1 MSLYRIER
9 IIDVTRDPNNTKG
22 CLVKGMAI
30 GFNGAIENP
39 SLNGEIEVY
48 IPNLEDK
55 NFLFYKIRGKK
66 KEKVKID
73 KPDRFV
79 YVVKGWL
86 KKKDSGSE
94 SENKTS

>member
-1 MSLYRIER
+1 MNLYRIER
-9 IIDVTRDPNNTKG
+9 IIDVSKDANKG
-22 CLVKGMAI
+22 CFVKGVAI

-39 SLNGEIEVY
+39 SLHGEIEVH
-48 IPNLEDK
+48 IPNIEDK
-55 NFLFYKIRGKK
+55 NFLFYKVRGKK

-73 KPDRFV
+73 KPERFV

-86 KKKDSGSE
+86 KKKDSGAE

>member
-1 MSLYRIER
+1 
-9 IIDVTRDPNNTKG
+9 
-22 CLVKGMAI
+22 MAI

>member
-1 MSLYRIER
+1 MNLYRIER
-9 IIDVTRDPNNTKG
+9 IIEVEKDQNNEKG

-39 SLNGEIEVY
+39 SLHGEIQIY
-48 IPNLEDK
+48 IPNIEDK
-55 NFLFYKIRGKK
+55 DFLFYKVRGKK

-86 KKKDSGSE
+86 KKKDSGPE
-94 SENKTS
+94 TENKNS